1 MKAFGQVGGDKG
13 KTDVFGG
20 EGATRPVSCCVWL
33 LENPIRLICIY
44 YLQLHLSLQLPLL
57 YEILQDC
64 LIQVYRENLR
74 GVRWDCQC
82 WMEHSPFRGRSGFL
96 AM

>member
-33 LENPIRLICIY
+33 LENPIGLICIY
-44 YLQLHLSLQLPLL
+44 YLQLHLSLQL
-57 YEILQDC
+57 C
-64 LIQVYRENLR
+64 
-74 GVRWDCQC
+74 
-82 WMEHSPFRGRSGFL
+82 
-96 AM
+96 